1 MTFHPNEVSKCDV
14 FESTA
19 KECTI
24 GIIFDNTN
32 VLNNEILFLFYFS
45 FTLDISP
52 K

>member
-1 MTFHPNEVSKCDV
+1 MTFHPNEVSKWDV

-19 KECTI
+19 KECAV

-32 VLNNEILFLFYFS
+32 VLNSEILFLFYFS
-45 FTLDISP
+45 FALHISP